1 MEGKNSLIKIIAAV
15 ISLAV
20 FLSLNPD
27 SNFLQIKVIT
37 GKKYISI
44 YDLVVKFKFENTY
57 DVITGRGRIYHK
69 THMFVFNTGQ
79 SVFLAD
85 GRLLKSV
92 YPVIKNNGEILIPYE
107 IAVKIISIFSP
118 ELEMRFSENRIDF
131 EIITKKEPDKT
142 VITKPSLEKITFIVI
157 DAGHGGKDPGAVGKG
172 GIKEKTITLKTAKAL
187 EKKLR
192 TVMPDMNI
200 YLTRNS
206 DRFIELSGRTEFAN
220 KLLKKNENGIFLSI
234 HVNATL
240 SRKISGLETYFL
252 SQNPSNED
260 ARNTAALENNVV
272 VLEEQGAGKKYE
284 DVDYIEAMMLTTQ
297 ILKESSI
304 LADSIQKGMV
314 KKVKVFKSRGV
325 KKADF
330 FVLRGVLMPAVL
342 VEIGFI
348 SNPNEAVQLQKEN
361 QQIKIADGIADGII
375 NFIEKYNSLLK
386 NMK

>member
-1 MEGKNSLIKIIAAV
+1 LEGKSNLIKIITAV

-20 FLSLNPD
+20 FLSFNPD
-27 SNFLQIKVIT
+27 SNSLQIKVIS

-44 YDLVVKFKFENTY
+44 YDLVIRFKIENTY
-57 DVITGRGRIYHK
+57 DIITGRGKIYHK
-69 THMFVFNTGQ
+69 THVFVFNTGQ
-79 SVFLAD
+79 SVFLTD
-85 GRLLKSV
+85 GWLMKSG
-92 YPVIKNNGEILIPYE
+92 YPVIKNNGEVLIPYD
-107 IAVKIISIFSP
+107 IAVNIISVFYP
-118 ELEMRFSENRIDF
+118 ELEMRFSENSIDF
-131 EIITKKEPDKT
+131 GIILKKEPEKT
-142 VITKPSLEKITFIVI
+142 VITKISQERITFIVI

-172 GIKEKTITLKTAKAL
+172 GIKEKNITLKTAKSL

-192 TVMPDMNI
+192 KLMPDMNI

-240 SRKISGLETYFL
+240 SKKISGLETYFL

-272 VLEEQGAGKKYE
+272 VLEEQGSGKKYE
-284 DVDYIEAMMLTTQ
+284 DVDYIEAMMMTTQ

-304 LADSIQKGMV
+304 LADSVQKGMV
-314 KKVKVFKSRGV
+314 KKVKIFKSRGV

-330 FVLRGVLMPAVL
+330 FVLRGVLMPAIL

-348 SNPNEAVQLQKEN
+348 SNPNEAVQIQKEN
-361 QQIKIADGIADGII
+361 QQNKISDGIAEGIL
-375 NFIEKYNSLLK
+375 NFIEKYNRLIS
-386 NMK
+386 N